1 MLRNAHVPSFENI
14 YREQGD
20 WDGPATEHGNRQV
33 RGNSPGQ
40 PRGET
45 ERNPSDDRCES
56 CRSCEDVVILSGRCR
71 ASADDGTGVLAVE
84 DQTHALED
92 ALDNGVLALACG

>member
-1 MLRNAHVPSFENI
+1 MLRNAYVPSFENI
-14 YREQGD
+14 YSQWD
-20 WDGPATEHGNRQV
+20 WDGPATEESNRQV

-45 ERNPSDDRCES
+45 ERNPSNIRSEG

-71 ASADDGTGVLAVE
+71 TSADDGAGVLAVE
-84 DQTHALED
+84 NQPHALED